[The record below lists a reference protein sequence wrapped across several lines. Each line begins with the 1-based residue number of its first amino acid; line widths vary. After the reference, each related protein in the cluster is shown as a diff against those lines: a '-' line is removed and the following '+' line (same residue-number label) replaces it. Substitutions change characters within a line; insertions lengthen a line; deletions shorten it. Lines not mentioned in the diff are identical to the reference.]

1 MLTVAPLL
9 DAEEPLLSAPLVT
22 APLVVPEEPL
32 LRLEVPGVTVPLLPL
47 LLVDVPT
54 LPLLREPVVLR
65 EVVPTLPLLREPV
78 LLREVVPTLL
88 LLRVVVVLREGLLTL
103 LLPREELLLIVPP
116 CALELVDELTPEER
130 VELPDERETL
140 PEERVELLEEPL
152 LRVELLP
159 RVELPPRVCASRL
172 AADKARAAAAKNAN
186 VILQLIFM
194 ARSIKLLYLLDA
206 NRIKMLRI
214 SDYFFP

>member
-9 DAEEPLLSAPLVT
+9 DAEEDLLSAPLVT
-22 APLVVPEEPL
+22 ALFEVPEEPL
-32 LRLEVPGVTVPLLPL
+32 LRLEVLGVTVPLLPL

-54 LPLLREPVVLR
+54 LPLLRESVVLR
-65 EVVPTLPLLREPV
+65 EVVPTLP
-78 LLREVVPTLL
+78 

-103 LLPREELLLIVPP
+103 PLLRVALLPREELLLIVPP

-140 PEERVELLEEPL
+140 PEERVELPEELLLRVELP

-186 VILQLIFM
+186 VILKLIFM
-194 ARSIKLLYLLDA
+194 ARSIKSCFT
-206 NRIKMLRI
+206 N
-214 SDYFFP
+214 

>member
-1 MLTVAPLL
+1 M
-9 DAEEPLLSAPLVT
+9 
-22 APLVVPEEPL
+22 VPEEPL
-32 LRLEVPGVTVPLLPL
+32 LRLEVPGITVPLLPL
-47 LLVDVPT
+47 LRVD
-54 LPLLREPVVLR
+54 
-65 EVVPTLPLLREPV
+65 VPTLPLLREPV

-186 VILQLIFM
+186 VILKLIFM

>member
-9 DAEEPLLSAPLVT
+9 DAEEDLLSAPLVT
-22 APLVVPEEPL
+22 APPVVPEEPL
-32 LRLEVPGVTVPLLPL
+32 LRVALLPL
-47 LLVDVPT
+47 LRLE
-54 LPLLREPVVLR
+54 LL
-65 EVVPTLPLLREPV
+65 TLPLLREPV
-78 LLREVVPTLL
+78 LLREVVPTLP

-152 LRVELLP
+152 LRVEL
-159 RVELPPRVCASRL
+159 PPRVCASRL

-186 VILQLIFM
+186 VILKLIFM

>member
-1 MLTVAPLL
+1 VLTVAPLL

-65 EVVPTLPLLREPV
+65 EVVPTLPLLR
-78 LLREVVPTLL
+78 
-88 LLRVVVVLREGLLTL
+88 VVVVLREGLLTLPLLRVELLTL